1 MMQSRPPKTRS
12 LTGAR
17 LLFWL
22 ALLPPVS
29 AIATPAAAQP
39 EERGELPWRIGGR
52 VGFTVDAATFPE
64 GETGHRLRVFVR
76 VPPTTLDGL
85 SRDEEGSARLS
96 IFTRVRG
103 GAGGPQ
109 EWRQDIEVGP
119 GQSVEGL
126 GKVATMSFPVRPGP
140 VRIEVRI
147 EDLMSRKRGLIYMGR
162 EVHESAEIKGAIQV
176 PRPQA
181 ERDMSDIEFVWA
193 ERPGTLLASGEMRPA
208 YVPNAERLY
217 GLLEPTLRATFSAR
231 GPDQAGDRPWHWV
244 ARVYDRAG
252 RMLAE
257 IDTSGPASRALD
269 ASLAVGLEGL
279 PAGGYDLEV
288 KAWQEGD
295 DGALVRRGHF
305 SIAWRRETWMTNP
318 REIEDNVHLL
328 LASSDAEEAF
338 VLLHPGEQERFL
350 DDFWEKRDPDPDR
363 PGNEARE
370 TYLRRIEYAN
380 LHFGRTGLEKGM
392 FSDRGRTFIRY
403 GQPSEILQQ
412 VIPAGD
418 ETLRQMIRQLAYE
431 EDRSPSHLQQPG
443 LGGDMR
449 PFEVWIY
456 EGDIPLPPDADPDA
470 GAPPRRRRLVFLFV
484 DDQGLG
490 HYTLRYSTE

>member
-1 MMQSRPPKTRS
+1 MMRSRFRQTRS
-12 LTGAR
+12 LRGAR
-17 LLFWL
+17 LLPWL
-22 ALLPPVS
+22 ALAATLAPP
-29 AIATPAAAQP
+29 PAGAQP

-76 VPPTTLDGL
+76 VPPTTLEGL
-85 SRDEEGSARLS
+85 SRDAEGSARLS

-103 GAGGPQ
+103 ASGS
-109 EWRQDIEVGP
+109 EDLRQDIEVGP
-119 GQSVEGL
+119 GHYVEGL
-126 GKVATMSFPVRPGP
+126 GKVSTISFPVRPGP
-140 VRIEVRI
+140 VRIEVRL

-162 EVHESAEIKGAIQV
+162 EVHESAEIKGAIQI
-176 PRPQA
+176 PRSQVD
-181 ERDMSDIEFVWA
+181 RDMSDIEFVWA
-193 ERPGTLLASGEMRPA
+193 ERPGTLLASGEVRPA

-217 GLLEPTLRATFSAR
+217 GLLEPTLRATFTAR
-231 GPDQAGDRPWHWV
+231 GAEDDEGRPWRWV
-244 ARVYDRAG
+244 ARVYDHAG
-252 RMLAE
+252 RVLAQ
-257 IDTSGPASRALD
+257 IDSSGPAARRLD
-269 ASLAVGLEGL
+269 AALAMGLEGL
-279 PAGGYDLEV
+279 PAGGYDLEI

-295 DGALVRRGHF
+295 EDALTRRGRF
-305 SIAWRRETWMTNP
+305 SIAWRRATWMTNP

-328 LASSDAEEAF
+328 LASGDAEEAF
-338 VLLHPGEQERFL
+338 ALMHPGEQERFL

-380 LHFGRTGLEKGM
+380 LNFGRAGIDKGM
-392 FSDRGRTFIRY
+392 FSDRGRTYIRY

-456 EGDIPLPPDADPDA
+456 EGDIPLPPDADPDVA
-470 GAPPRRRRLVFLFV
+470 SVPRRRRLLFLFV

-490 HYTLRYSTE
+490 NYTLRYSTE